1 MSEKNLEGLLNVS
14 LENIKGL
21 VDSNSI
27 IGSPITTPD
36 GTTIIPVSKVS
47 FGFASGGSDFPTTS
61 PKDMFGGGSGG
72 GVTISPVAFLV
83 LKGDSVRMIQV
94 ADKDSISERIANMV
108 PDAIDTVSSLI
119 NGKKKDS
126 QHNAAPAD
134 AEKPAVKEETASE
147 EQPVPTAEQAE

>member
-1 MSEKNLEGLLNVS
+1 MSEKNLEGLLNIS

-36 GTTIIPVSKVS
+36 GATIIPVSKVS

-83 LKGDSVRMIQV
+83 IKGDSVRMIQV

-119 NGKKKDS
+119 SSKKK
-126 QHNAAPAD
+126 NAAAPVSE
-134 AEKPAVKEETASE
+134 EKPEAE
-147 EQPVPTAEQAE
+147 EQPAAPEATAE

>member
-27 IGSPITTPD
+27 IGTPITTPD

-47 FGFASGGSDFPTTS
+47 FGFASGGSDFPSAS
-61 PKDMFGGGSGG
+61 PKEMFGGGSGG
-72 GVTISPVAFLV
+72 GVTIQPMAFLV
-83 LKGDSVRMIQV
+83 IKGDSVRMIQV
-94 ADKDSISERIANMV
+94 ADKNNISERLANMV

-119 NGKKKDS
+119 GGKKKP
-126 QHNAAPAD
+126 AAEPEVIEEIKPEPPEAVQQEQPAD
-134 AEKPAVKEETASE
+134 AAKTE
-147 EQPVPTAEQAE
+147 